1 MNDEEA
7 LKAGWK
13 SGDAAD
19 FLGMTEAE
27 RQELDVRVSL
37 IRAVRKRRGELGLSQ
52 KQLADRLKI
61 SKRTVERLEAGGG
74 EITLEQILHAYS
86 EMGGRLAIT
95 ELPPHQENGAPKR
108 RIKARATA

>member
-37 IRAVRKRRGELGLSQ
+37 IRAVRKRRLELGLSQ

-61 SKRTVERLEAGGG
+61 GKRTMERIEAGGG
-74 EITLEQILHAYS
+74 ETQ
-86 EMGGRLAIT
+86 
-95 ELPPHQENGAPKR
+95 
-108 RIKARATA
+108 ATARWSNFNRRKL

>member
-1 MNDEEA
+1 MNDDEA

-37 IRAVRKRRGELGLSQ
+37 IRAV
-52 KQLADRLKI
+52 
-61 SKRTVERLEAGGG
+61 
-74 EITLEQILHAYS
+74 
-86 EMGGRLAIT
+86 GRA
-95 ELPPHQENGAPKR
+95 
-108 RIKARATA
+108 

>member
-19 FLGMTEAE
+19 FLGMTVAE
-27 RQELDVRVSL
+27 KQELDVRVSL

-61 SKRTVERLEAGGG
+61 SKRTVERIEAGGG

-95 ELPPHQENGAPKR
+95 ELPQQENGGHKR
-108 RIKARATA
+108 RKKARATA